1 MAGHYDLR
9 HEQIQRDNA
18 RIIAHLLVAA
28 LDLAEVY
35 NGVFLA
41 VALKDFPTQAVEFF
55 LGQPDRDATVKAA
68 AGLPSL
74 DRLVNRNIEPV
85 EFVSAALVGAHGE
98 GEVDVLFVLVE
109 RALYALDIFDS
120 RNVNLIPLQ
129 RLRLNRNPVPRL
141 SRIRKLSCV
150 APDRVRDAPAAVVQ
164 LHLIVCTDN
173 DSLAGFQRVFQ
184 RNLAGIFVDFVCVA
198 ADEDQ
203 LALGAREGI
212 FHGNVREV
220 ALACVFEGDRIL
232 DYVARLELFAV
243 TQVKL
248 LAVTVRHVVLIERHR
263 RHSLVVKLQDIL
275 ALVFFE
281 LQRKD
286 VILVLRIEL
295 IAFIMLC
302 VVPLQILDSYRI
314 ANISL
319 QSNTGICR
327 GSYIRG
333 LRIIAVGILPVI
345 LN

>member
-41 VALKDFPTQAVEFF
+41 VALKGFPLQVVKFF

-85 EFVSAALVGAHGE
+85 EFVFAALVGAHGK
-98 GEVDVLFVLVE
+98 GEVDILFVLVE
-109 RALYALDIFDS
+109 RALYALNILVS
-120 RNVNLIPLQ
+120 RNVNLIVLQ
-129 RLRLNRNPVPRL
+129 RLRRNRNRSMRL
-141 SRIRKLSCV
+141 SRRRKLCCV
-150 APDRVRDAPAAVVQ
+150 AQNLVRDAPAAVVQ
-164 LHLIVCTDN
+164 LHFIVCTDI
-173 DSLAGFQRVFQ
+173 DGFAGFQRVFQ
-184 RNLAGIFVDFVCVA
+184 RNNAGIFVDFVCVA

-203 LALGAREGI
+203 LALGTRESI

-220 ALACVFEGDRIL
+220 ARACVFEGNRVL

-248 LAVTVRHVVLIERHR
+248 LAVTVRHVVLIERHQR
-263 RHSLVVKLQDIL
+263 LSLVVKLQD
-275 ALVFFE
+275 VFIRVCFE
-281 LQRKD
+281 LQRTD
-286 VILVLRIEL
+286 VFRVFIEL
-295 IAFIMLC
+295 VAFIMLF
-302 VVPLQILDSYRI
+302 VERLQILDFYRI
-314 ANISL
+314 ANVSF
-319 QSNTGICR
+319 QGNTGICR
-327 GSYIRG
+327 GSCIIR
-333 LRIIAVGILPVI
+333 LIRIIAVGILPIV